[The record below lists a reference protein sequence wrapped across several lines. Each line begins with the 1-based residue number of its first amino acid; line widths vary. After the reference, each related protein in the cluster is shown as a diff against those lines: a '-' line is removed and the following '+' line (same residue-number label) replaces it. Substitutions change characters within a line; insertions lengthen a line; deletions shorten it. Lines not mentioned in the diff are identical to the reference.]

1 MDILGV
7 IILVVVIIIL
17 VVVGMRN
24 ANQNYTIGGG
34 MFKNSDNN
42 LNKDEHMDSS
52 DYDYYDKD
60 GKLK

>member
-1 MDILGV
+1 MEIPGA

-17 VVVGMRN
+17 VAIAIRN

-52 DYDYYDKD
+52 DYNYYDKD

>member
-1 MDILGV
+1 MEVIGDIAL
-7 IILVVVIIIL
+7 IIIIIVL
-17 VVVGMRN
+17 IVVAVRN

-52 DYDYYDKD
+52 DYNYYDKD

>member
-1 MDILGV
+1 MEVPGA

-17 VVVGMRN
+17 VVIAIRN

-52 DYDYYDKD
+52 DYNYYDKD
-60 GKLK
+60 GKFK

>member
-1 MDILGV
+1 MEV
-7 IILVVVIIIL
+7 IGAIALIIIIIVL

-34 MFKNSDNN
+34 MFKNSDDN
-42 LNKDEHMDSS
+42 LKKDEHMDSS
-52 DYDYYDKD
+52 DYNYYDKD

>member
-1 MDILGV
+1 MEVPGA

-17 VVVGMRN
+17 VVIAIRN

-52 DYDYYDKD
+52 DYNYYDKD

>member
-52 DYDYYDKD
+52 DYNYYNKD